1 MAQPQ
6 PTFTQWARTYNSRNS
21 NYHQQADFF
30 KDGFLWK
37 LVILMGLGYLVWSDK
52 FSMTVSLNDQMIT
65 GKSVKTSL
73 LSLVPGKQNELPEL
87 SSFKLETGRREKRKE
102 VNCTAKDAP
111 RQEVNKLPD
120 TEKTIRMKSYVDRF
134 APVAIAEMHRTG
146 IPASIIL
153 AQGLLESNAGASG
166 LAQKAN
172 NHFGMKCFSKN
183 CWKGHCINYA
193 DDTHKDFFIKYSNAW
208 LSFREHSEMLKKKP
222 RYATLFHSSDYRQW
236 ATGLTIA
243 GYATDQQYRTK
254 LISLIQTL
262 RLDQYDTH

>member
-102 VNCTAKDAP
+102 VN
-111 RQEVNKLPD
+111 
-120 TEKTIRMKSYVDRF
+120 S
-134 APVAIAEMHRTG
+134 
-146 IPASIIL
+146 
-153 AQGLLESNAGASG
+153 
-166 LAQKAN
+166 
-172 NHFGMKCFSKN
+172 
-183 CWKGHCINYA
+183 
-193 DDTHKDFFIKYSNAW
+193 
-208 LSFREHSEMLKKKP
+208 
-222 RYATLFHSSDYRQW
+222 
-236 ATGLTIA
+236 
-243 GYATDQQYRTK
+243 
-254 LISLIQTL
+254 
-262 RLDQYDTH
+262 